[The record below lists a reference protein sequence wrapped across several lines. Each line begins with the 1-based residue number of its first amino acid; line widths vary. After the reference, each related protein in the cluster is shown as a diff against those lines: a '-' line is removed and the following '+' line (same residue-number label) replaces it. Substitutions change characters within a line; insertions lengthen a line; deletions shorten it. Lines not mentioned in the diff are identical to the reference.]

1 MMRKAMQHIHV
12 VLQNLDGLFV
22 RSLDGRDDLF
32 VDLRGGLSR
41 AGKGGISGKVL
52 VRNGL
57 ERDHVEFAAHAVAG

>member
-1 MMRKAMQHIHV
+1 MMRKAVQHIHV
-12 VLQNLDGLFV
+12 ILQNLDGLFV

-41 AGKGGISGKVL
+41 AGKGSVAGKIL

-57 ERDHVEFAAHAVAG
+57 ERDMSNLRLMP